1 MAEAIEDAAAA
12 LRRTIEG
19 STSPRRS
26 ASGLVT
32 RLRASGDAND
42 VSAGRRAEG
51 AAPKAVAAAG
61 MKGGQAAEPP
71 AAPRHAPG
79 YQGAT
84 ALAQQIGP
92 QDSGNYAA
100 AYGAHH
106 QASAPAGLHYAPPIL
121 GTQQG
126 VHAGTYY
133 PASVDTAVRGVGSSS
148 GGAGGSGGG
157 ATLPGVAP
165 TPFTI
170 VPDPR
175 QPFPGYGAVGSSSV
189 AATTFGAAAADG
201 SSRPVSNSS
210 WAAELMSGSRDSNT
224 VAASAGAASAAAA
237 TAAARQ
243 ALAAGGVSRRS
254 TRSTSGAGRS
264 AAFAVA
270 ARRTSSSGGT
280 GGGSAGG
287 AAPGSASP
295 VQRPQAPVVPPSPSP
310 SSSPIPAFA
319 SPASA
324 VRGSA
329 NNSSRM
335 SRARVS
341 WSDLVSGGE
350 GGSGGGAA
358 GAEPDPRRSAGGT
371 SEGVGVAEGSALTTK
386 PASGFMMGTVGAFRP
401 SFDGASSRGMATT
414 LPAPTVLTTAMEPPV
429 ATSFT
434 VLPLVAGSHIEQNG
448 ELRTPHATLPGQ
460 GEPHQRQQPEQQGSL
475 GPRPGP
481 QTQAVAAPNAAAPDT
496 YSYPARSRSGG
507 SAMSAVAA
515 ALAVGASSTTD
526 SPGIGSHHDPAATT
540 AGGSVPTGAASFMPT
555 ALGTAAYQHVPAVA
569 LPAVQGTS
577 DGGASSRA
585 RSHDASAG
593 GAVSEPSFAAM
604 PWSAARS
611 VAVGSSSGGG
621 AMSATR
627 GLSPSD
633 GTSVFGAVTL
643 TLNNDA
649 GQAEPPATPP
659 PLTPAPEEH
668 NVEATRQRHQELEG
682 RKDSLAVAL
691 EAALLAATAVAT
703 AAAASAEKGRK
714 LAAVGDATTTDP
726 AVARIE
732 TLAVAHTDP
741 SSTTQMAVCNNANG
755 SGATLRV
762 MGTVTESVAPPAS
775 ASIAAGAVDA
785 NNELGNALIDSEP
798 SSPVQTRHVP
808 LSSVHSSEGVNEAH
822 VSAARAPVVKQPA
835 AAASDVPA
843 PPVSQLALATA
854 AALAMRARSETSL
867 QAIAAPGTVAT
878 GTSAPL
884 GLEGIPGE
892 QLAVSGR
899 AGLHSGLILAMTA
912 SGPVHVPLGGGTSMS
927 AGGAVAASPSPSYAS
942 ASAASAPRDARGV
955 AFTRLPASNPS
966 SAASTPRKMSASL
979 SMSAAHSLAA
989 AAAAAA
995 AAAGASSSAGG
1006 APPALPHV
1014 SQQSALL
1021 RGYASAGGAP
1031 DMHPRPSSPL
1041 RPVGSVRKH
1050 GLALPPGVDG
1060 LALSS
1065 TSPASPPN
1073 VVMAS
1078 AAMLVDMAAGITPPG
1093 ASSSRRRSSLL
1104 SAGGSVERPLVQS
1117 CPVSVTSP
1125 QEPAQVDNS
1134 AGAEA
1139 DALSAIRY
1147 ARSPV
1152 AALLSAGLM
1161 PQQEP
1166 EGQQH
1171 QERQQ
1176 QWLTEQQVEPE
1187 ATKAHDDG
1195 SEGDSL
1201 QTLLRRIEAL
1211 RSGSAAVVAN
1221 PSASSDARSEAG
1233 PAAGAAAAL
1242 TAPGSAAAAAQKTH
1256 TGNHSADTPV
1266 RLADRS
1272 SGVVSSPGAAEL
1284 SLDAL
1289 VRRAELARAAALM
1302 AAMEPEV
1309 HSPPPRSSDAL
1320 QHGTAPAALTAA
1332 RHANGVSPSSNAPTP
1347 RHQAAEADTAV
1358 ESPAP
1363 SEAQPSAYSM
1373 PRQGELPS
1381 PGLCDMQ
1388 GVVEAEAT
1396 GVPEPM
1402 RSSWSLADYVPSTG
1416 ATRSQR

>member
-1 MAEAIEDAAAA
+1 PLVAPLAGQQQRAVGLHGANSAATAGAIGQHERCVVAEAGAPGQALTTRSRESSSGSAGGRIRPSDVRVSASQLATAAASASAAFAAVREDGSLNSSPAKDAAASRAASDAGPDASMSTTAGAGVGAEDGQRPQPQGMSQSSDRAAGAAGTAVQTASGASADALGGGGKLADDYLQQPDARTSAAACGVDAPYAHLSAGVGSSDDGYQVRAQGREAALSEDVLAAAIAAARISAQAAFFSPGAQRAVPRQAGYSGRASSSGTPASPGGGGGGAYHRQPHVMGMGGISAAAAPYIAHSPGTITPGTGTAASSVRSGFSPVRSPYDLLLHGGLTTGPAAVLLPMGPGSDAGRGAGSIVMPGGAARAAWSTASSAGGSSVGVGRRGGGTSTARAGGARGTEAMGTEFFRRNNLLQRKRQQWAAQGQRERESESGVSTEHRLSLTGAGTAAVNKPHALCTGAADMGTPQAPIRSLEDLQRWAMRRDKRLAVLREERVGAVAEAIEDAAAA

-243 ALAAGGVSRRS
+243 ALAA
-254 TRSTSGAGRS
+254 
-264 AAFAVA
+264 
-270 ARRTSSSGGT
+270 
-280 GGGSAGG
+280 
-287 AAPGSASP
+287 
-295 VQRPQAPVVPPSPSP
+295 
-310 SSSPIPAFA
+310 
-319 SPASA
+319 ASA

-341 WSDLVSGGE
+341 WSDL
-350 GGSGGGAA
+350 
-358 GAEPDPRRSAGGT
+358 
-371 SEGVGVAEGSALTTK
+371 
-386 PASGFMMGTVGAFRP
+386 
-401 SFDGASSRGMATT
+401 
-414 LPAPTVLTTAMEPPV
+414 
-429 ATSFT
+429 
-434 VLPLVAGSHIEQNG
+434 
-448 ELRTPHATLPGQ
+448 
-460 GEPHQRQQPEQQGSL
+460 
-475 GPRPGP
+475 
-481 QTQAVAAPNAAAPDT
+481 
-496 YSYPARSRSGG
+496 
-507 SAMSAVAA
+507 
-515 ALAVGASSTTD
+515 
-526 SPGIGSHHDPAATT
+526 
-540 AGGSVPTGAASFMPT
+540 
-555 ALGTAAYQHVPAVA
+555 
-569 LPAVQGTS
+569 
-577 DGGASSRA
+577 
-585 RSHDASAG
+585 
-593 GAVSEPSFAAM
+593 
-604 PWSAARS
+604 
-611 VAVGSSSGGG
+611 
-621 AMSATR
+621 
-627 GLSPSD
+627 
-633 GTSVFGAVTL
+633 
-643 TLNNDA
+643 
-649 GQAEPPATPP
+649 
-659 PLTPAPEEH
+659 EH

-775 ASIAAGAVDA
+775 ASIAA
-785 NNELGNALIDSEP
+785 
-798 SSPVQTRHVP
+798 
-808 LSSVHSSEGVNEAH
+808 
-822 VSAARAPVVKQPA
+822 
-835 AAASDVPA
+835 
-843 PPVSQLALATA
+843 
-854 AALAMRARSETSL
+854 
-867 QAIAAPGTVAT
+867 VAT

-899 AGLHSGLILAMTA
+899 
-912 SGPVHVPLGGGTSMS
+912 
-927 AGGAVAASPSPSYAS
+927 GAVAASPSPSYAS

-1139 DALSAIRY
+1139 DALSAI
-1147 ARSPV
+1147 
-1152 AALLSAGLM
+1152 
-1161 PQQEP
+1161 
-1166 EGQQH
+1166 
-1171 QERQQ
+1171 
-1176 QWLTEQQVEPE
+1176 
-1187 ATKAHDDG
+1187 
-1195 SEGDSL
+1195 
-1201 QTLLRRIEAL
+1201 
-1211 RSGSAAVVAN
+1211 
-1221 PSASSDARSEAG
+1221 
-1233 PAAGAAAAL
+1233 
-1242 TAPGSAAAAAQKTH
+1242 
-1256 TGNHSADTPV
+1256 SADTPV

-1363 SEAQPSAYSM
+1363 MSKESGLYGTGPAHTWKPCGKQLSM
-1373 PRQGELPS
+1373 GTLH
-1381 PGLCDMQ
+1381 
-1388 GVVEAEAT
+1388 A
-1396 GVPEPM
+1396 
-1402 RSSWSLADYVPSTG
+1402 G
-1416 ATRSQR
+1416 ACGAKAGA